1 MIKYWHTIFEHF
13 DEMLSRKKFAS
24 LLMTYI
30 FFFFD
35 WIQDSNRARR
45 SSFPA
50 PELLFVAVVDV
61 EVPDDALPVLPPPLN
76 SGVSRYDRSSIGST
90 TLSGNSYVGEK
101 SKIFYLE

>member
-13 DEMLSRKKFAS
+13 DEMPSSKKFAPQ
-24 LLMTYI
+24 LMTRI
-30 FFFFD
+30 SFFFFFFD

-61 EVPDDALPVLPPPLN
+61 EVPDDALVLPPPLN

-90 TLSGNSYVGEK
+90 TLSGSNY
-101 SKIFYLE
+101 